1 MGFGIARDTHDFCL
15 GANMPNQTV
24 RWGKDARGDRVLEV
38 VSVQQLSKEQAENM
52 LILLDR
58 NIARAVETL
67 EGLRRGRVELAGL
80 LKTGPDP
87 DATE

>member
-58 NIARAVETL
+58 NITRAVEAL
-67 EGLRRGRVELAGL
+67 DGLRRGRAELAAL
-80 LKTGPDP
+80 LGAGPNTP
-87 DATE
+87 AEK